1 MTASGTENQS
11 SFSYTIQASDSPT
24 QFGASGLPL
33 GLTVN
38 TNTGAITGT
47 PLYGGTFTVPIWAIN
62 AWGTGSTNLVL
73 NISYA
78 TLGGLAITDVTTT
91 WAKPYLLNFSFSLRD
106 GTDPSTSSPVVVP
119 PSQLQVVCMEDGV
132 PIPSESRVILESAR
146 LKKQLKTF
154 LVLDYTYS
162 MFAVP
167 GAIDAMQAAAE
178 LLINEEPAHALFGI
192 YEFNA
197 DYVESAVGDDQWL
210 HCGQSRLDRGH

>member
-1 MTASGTENQS
+1 MTV
-11 SFSYTIQASDSPT
+11 D
-24 QFGASGLPL
+24 
-33 GLTVN
+33 

-78 TLGGLAITDVTTT
+78 TLGGLAITDVLTN

-132 PIPSESRVILESAR
+132 PISPARAPLILES
-146 LKKQLKTF
+146 
-154 LVLDYTYS
+154 
-162 MFAVP
+162 
-167 GAIDAMQAAAE
+167 GAQETAQE
-178 LLINEEPAHALFGI
+178 LSGAG
-192 YEFNA
+192 
-197 DYVESAVGDDQWL
+197 L
-210 HCGQSRLDRGH
+210 HLQHVCGARGH